1 MIQEIKFYYNVMKY
15 GKNKGQT
22 NTFKKRLKYILRNLA
37 IYKYSKKLATFILN
51 HPFLENEVYRYP
63 SLCSK
68 LHRPYLTNELSYD
81 KKLNAIISSYET
93 LDLTFPKEILTNLY
107 SEGEIELCSLEG
119 KNGNVFKI
127 TFSLY
132 PNFEKEGEFTLI
144 CYNSENKTLTK
155 LTFAFLEKNIIIG
168 GLQGLEKGEDK
179 ELIKNATKELFGIFP
194 KKLLLETLYILFPNY
209 SKIGVG
215 KNKHIYFSPRYI
227 KRKQEKVH
235 ANYDEFWKSIGG
247 IEKDN
252 LWSLPKKLERKSIE
266 DIPAKKRAQY
276 IKKFNLLDTL
286 FEKIILLYNI

>member
-119 KNGNVFKI
+119 KN
-127 TFSLY
+127 
-132 PNFEKEGEFTLI
+132 
-144 CYNSENKTLTK
+144 
-155 LTFAFLEKNIIIG
+155 
-168 GLQGLEKGEDK
+168 
-179 ELIKNATKELFGIFP
+179 
-194 KKLLLETLYILFPNY
+194 
-209 SKIGVG
+209 
-215 KNKHIYFSPRYI
+215 KHIYFSPRYI

-235 ANYDEFWKSIGG
+235 ANYDEFWESIGG

-286 FEKIILLYNI
+286 SEKIILLYNI

>member
-1 MIQEIKFYYNVMKY
+1 M
-15 GKNKGQT
+15 
-22 NTFKKRLKYILRNLA
+22 
-37 IYKYSKKLATFILN
+37 
-51 HPFLENEVYRYP
+51 
-63 SLCSK
+63 
-68 LHRPYLTNELSYD
+68 
-81 KKLNAIISSYET
+81 
-93 LDLTFPKEILTNLY
+93 
-107 SEGEIELCSLEG
+107 EG
-119 KNGNVFKI
+119 KNGDVFKI

-209 SKIGVG
+209 FKIGVG

-286 FEKIILLYNI
+286 SEKIILLYNI